1 MNEIIDVMSKAYD
14 MLATVEVCGM
24 NVDKVA
30 MVRQYMR
37 DAYQMLRQ
45 MEDSAA
51 DKSAEGETADG

>member
-1 MNEIIDVMSKAYD
+1 MNGVIEAMSKAYD

-37 DAYQMLRQ
+37 DAYQMLKQ
-45 MEDSAA
+45 MEDSTA
-51 DKSAEGETADG
+51 DKGTEGDTADG